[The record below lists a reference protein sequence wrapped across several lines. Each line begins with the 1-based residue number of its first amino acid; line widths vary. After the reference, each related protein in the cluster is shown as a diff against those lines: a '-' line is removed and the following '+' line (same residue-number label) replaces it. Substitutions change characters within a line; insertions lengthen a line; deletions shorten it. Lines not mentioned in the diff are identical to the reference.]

1 MKDCW
6 MSTLPRVRPSLNAYC
21 KKRLWIVWYETRPV
35 RALGAWDRTS
45 VTVIADSTDEAYSE
59 AATDLGE
66 RFELRFP
73 IRCYPLPTRGELT
86 EADRAFEEP

>member
-6 MSTLPRVRPSLNAYC
+6 MSKLPQARPLLNGYC
-21 KKRLWIVWYETRPV
+21 KKRLWCVWYETRPV
-35 RALGAWDRTS
+35 LALGAWDRTS
-45 VTVIADSTDEAYSE
+45 VTVVADSTDEAYSE

-73 IRCYPLPTRGELT
+73 IRCYPLPTRGELA